1 VGKDKTVPY
10 GTDSRLDAFQAI
22 RGRGMPGYDHSAPT
36 GQKARSSHWDKPTLP
51 YGTKNAPAMLP
62 AHSSAKNRFR
72 GLRLLPIPPFTPTVV
87 PTAVAPLA
95 PTIAPVS
102 PAVVPIAPSS
112 QLYAVLIGRGLGLL
126 DDRRAY
132 AGDSLRNSRLRR
144 IGGIHFGGSS
154 VW

>member
-1 VGKDKTVPY
+1 MRMAPFYSKY
-10 GTDSRLDAFQAI
+10 I
-22 RGRGMPGYDHSAPT
+22 GRD
-36 GQKARSSHWDKPTLP
+36 
-51 YGTKNAPAMLP
+51 TKNAPAISP

-72 GLRLLPIPPFTPTVV
+72 GLRLLPIPPFTPTV
-87 PTAVAPLA
+87 APPA
-95 PTIAPVS
+95 PAIAPVS
-102 PAVVPIAPSS
+102 PAVVPIAPSG
-112 QLYAVLIGRGLGLL
+112 QLYSVLVGRGLGLL